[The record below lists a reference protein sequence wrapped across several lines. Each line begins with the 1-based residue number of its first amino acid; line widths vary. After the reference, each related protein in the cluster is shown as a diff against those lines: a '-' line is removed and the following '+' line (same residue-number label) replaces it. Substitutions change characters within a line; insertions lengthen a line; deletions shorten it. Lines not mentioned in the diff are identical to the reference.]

1 MCGLSALVTCILA
14 CLEFYLVLNVEKTQG
29 LPWRSSGKA
38 FSVGG
43 MALIPG
49 RGNKIPY
56 AAWPKELKKKKKR
69 TQHVPTPNPWILMWH
84 GEKGRVL
91 LESCGAL
98 GNSLTAADLRLFI
111 C

>member
-56 AAWPKELKKKKKR
+56 AAWPKELKKKKEDTACPHPKSLDFD
-69 TQHVPTPNPWILMWH
+69 VAW
-84 GEKGRVL
+84 GERKGPSGEL
-91 LESCGAL
+91 WGLGQFPHCG
-98 GNSLTAADLRLFI
+98 
-111 C
+111 